1 VRTEAKHMLG
11 ALVLISTAAGL
22 AWHGQPSAL
31 EKWQFL
37 AAELEPRLIQ
47 REVQVDP
54 AEMLELMHDDY
65 IDLRVIDVRDERD
78 WNMFHL
84 WGSQRITLDALEQ
97 HRKTFSTLPANGVI
111 IFVSNDELRATE
123 AWKRV
128 MAIASKPNAYIL
140 AGGINRWLKEF
151 AGDDAADRESRD
163 VISDDT
169 LRYPLL
175 WAMGSRHPAALP
187 DPHYYEQQVASHQP
201 AALPDPHLVE
211 QQNAEQQNVDQ
222 QHVDQQY
229 FDQPGEPRRHD
240 VERGPRHNKGPG
252 FRKRVKLQ
260 KKAIKRGGCG

>member
-1 VRTEAKHMLG
+1 MPVRTEAKHVLG
-11 ALVLISTAAGL
+11 ALALITAAAGL

-37 AAELEPRLIQ
+37 AAELEPRLVQ
-47 REVQVDP
+47 REVQIHP

-84 WGSQRITLDALEQ
+84 WGSQRIKLDALEQ
-97 HRKTFSTLPANGVI
+97 HRKSFLKLPANGVI
-111 IFVSNDELRATE
+111 VFVSNDESRATE

-140 AGGINRWLKEF
+140 AGGINRWLGEY
-151 AGDDAADRESRD
+151 AGHAATDQESGH
-163 VISDDT
+163 VPPDDT
-169 LRYPLL
+169 LRYPLQ

-187 DPHYYEQQVASHQP
+187 DLHAIQQQMVSRQP
-201 AALPDPHLVE
+201 TAVPDTQHVE
-211 QQNAEQQNVDQ
+211 Q
-222 QHVDQQY
+222 QHVDQLR
-229 FDQPGEPRRHD
+229 EPHPHD
-240 VERGPRHNKGPG
+240 AMRGPGHNRGPG

-260 KKAIKRGGCG
+260 KKVIKRGGCG